1 MEKPVRT
8 DDDSR
13 LPLSATIA
21 IGGLAVFGAITLVSW
36 VLGALIGIV
45 KFVLAGV
52 VIVALLSWLAGRRV
66 DR

>member
-8 DDDSR
+8 DDDSG

-21 IGGLAVFGAITLVSW
+21 IGGLAIFGAVTLVGW
-36 VLGALIGIV
+36 LLGALLGIV
-45 KFVLAGV
+45 KFVLAAV
-52 VIVALLSWLAGRRV
+52 VIVAVLGWLAGRRL